1 MSAEC
6 GSYNGLESSCNG
18 SMKKLQYRR
27 RLNLR
32 KGKES
37 LDVGAD
43 ARAPQLG
50 GVGLQVLSFKTPDE
64 DLPQVRYSF
73 PATLSR
79 KEIYSEAEPQSMH
92 THRAMACGCNS
103 RPCDGCSKYFVD
115 SKLKL

>member
-1 MSAEC
+1 
-6 GSYNGLESSCNG
+6 
-18 SMKKLQYRR
+18 MKKLQYRR

-73 PATLSR
+73 PATLSQ
-79 KEIYSEAEPQSMH
+79 KEIYSEVVSQSMH
-92 THRAMACGCNS
+92 THQAIAYMCNS
-103 RPCDGCSKYFVD
+103 CPGDGCSKYFVN